1 MTATVRSLRETPL
14 DFGDLLREWRQH
26 RRMSQLDLSLNSGI
40 SQRHIS
46 FLETGRARPS
56 RPMVIGL
63 ADALGIPL
71 RERNALLECGGFRAA
86 YSAGSLDDQAIAL
99 FREALQLAIEHHEPY
114 PAVVLD
120 GRWNLVMINQGAL
133 RFFSHF
139 LDPFA
144 ALEAIGSPHT
154 FQMVRLCL
162 RDEGFKPYIRNW
174 TELVY
179 SFLQRARQGLLHNP
193 GDLALRELIEEIL
206 THPDTPARWQAPD
219 WKTPPSPA
227 INMVLDDGH
236 NSWSLFTMLAHFG
249 SPQNVTIEELSVE
262 LFYPADPA
270 TRARLIALAANT
282 PESNPTA
289 A

>member
-1 MTATVRSLRETPL
+1 MTATVRSLHETPL
-14 DFGDLLREWRQH
+14 DFGGLLREWRQH

-46 FLETGRARPS
+46 FLETGRSRPS

-71 RERNALLECGGFRAA
+71 RERNALLECSGFRAA
-86 YSAGSLDDQAIAL
+86 YSEGSLDDHAIAL

-139 LDPFA
+139 IDPFA
-144 ALEAIGSPHT
+144 ALAAIGNPPT

-162 RDEGFKPYIRNW
+162 RDEGFRPFIRNW

-179 SFLQRARQGLLHNP
+179 SFLQRARQALLHNP
-193 GDLALRELIEEIL
+193 GDLALRQLIEEIL

-227 INMVLDDGH
+227 INMVLDDGRD
-236 NSWSLFTMLAHFG
+236 SWSLFTMLAHFG

-262 LFYPADPA
+262 LFYPADA
-270 TRARLIALAANT
+270 STRGRLIALAEHAPGMDAT
-282 PESNPTA
+282 ES
-289 A
+289 